1 MRYGLLL
8 LLLAWP
14 ARAQDG
20 PSLMAAIQA
29 QRWADAD
36 TIAAGLIDPMAAKL
50 ARYYRLLTPGAAGAT
65 EIAAFLTAN
74 PDWPAQGT
82 LSRRLGEALAL
93 EPDDH
98 TAATICA
105 QRPPDTSAALLR
117 CATAAR
123 PPTDPAITARE
134 AWVRGVDGP
143 AEVPFVRQW
152 GRVLT
157 GADQWRRFDR
167 LAWTD
172 PGTPGSPAARQAV
185 RLDRPDR
192 AQAEARLALRRDDPV
207 APALARIVH
216 PDPATLFELA
226 RWYRRAGMDRDAAQV
241 WVSQAAVLNHTPPE
255 RRAAL
260 WDERNRLGRRLLGL
274 GEGPLALQVLED
286 PGLAGE
292 PALDQ
297 LFLTGWLNLR
307 LGRAQAALERFDRLQ
322 QASASVLT
330 QSRAQY
336 WRGRALTA
344 LQQDP
349 APAYRAAAQWP
360 VSYYGQ
366 LAAEALGR
374 EGEAPLATLAQAADP
389 PWSITDAQ
397 AFIVHD
403 LAHASILLT
412 AWNQPRRSRNFLL
425 RLDELTPSPGRR
437 AMLATLANG
446 LGLPD
451 LAVAVARRAGRDG
464 TMLPQSGWPMPYAP
478 PAGVEAAIVLALMRQ
493 ESSFDEQIVSP
504 AGARGLMQLMPAT
517 ATAVAR
523 KLGEPLDLAALTIE
537 PGTNMRLGTAYLR
550 SLMDQFGAWPLALAA
565 YNAGPRRVQDWIT
578 ANGDPRSG
586 SGDSIDMIDW
596 IELIPFSETRN
607 YVQRVMENVTVYR
620 ARLPAQTAAN
630 P

>member
-29 QRWADAD
+29 QQWADAD

-93 EPDDH
+93 EPDDR

-123 PPTDPAITARE
+123 PPTDPAIAARE

-185 RLDRPDR
+185 RLDRADR
-192 AQAEARLALRRDDPV
+192 AQAEAWLALRRDDPV
-207 APALARIVH
+207 APALARIVR

-241 WVSQAAVLNHTPPE
+241 WVSQAAVLNHTSPE
-255 RRAAL
+255 RRATL

-286 PGLAGE
+286 PGLTGE

-374 EGEAPLATLAQAADP
+374 GGEAPLATLAQAADP
-389 PWSITDAQ
+389 PWSIADAQ

-493 ESSFDEQIVSP
+493 ESSFDEQIASP
-504 AGARGLMQLMPAT
+504 AGARGLMQLMP

-578 ANGDPRSG
+578 ANGDPRPG

-596 IELIPFSETRN
+596 IELIPFNETRN
-607 YVQRVMENVTVYR
+607 YVQRVMENAAVYR

>member
-1 MRYGLLL
+1 MRYVLLL
-8 LLLAWP
+8 LILAWP
-14 ARAQDG
+14 AHAQDG
-20 PSLMAAIQA
+20 PSLMAAIQT

-36 TIAAGLIDPMAAKL
+36 TIAAGLVDPMAAKL

-74 PDWPAQGT
+74 PDWPAQGM

-93 EPDDH
+93 EPDDR
-98 TAATICA
+98 TAATICV
-105 QRPPDTSAALLR
+105 QRPPDMSAALLR

-123 PPTDPAITARE
+123 PPTDPAIATRE

-185 RLDRPDR
+185 RLDPADR
-192 AQAEARLALRRDDPV
+192 AQAEARLALRRDDPA
-207 APALARIVH
+207 APALARIVR

-226 RWYRRAGMDRDAAQV
+226 RWYRRAGLDRNAAQV
-241 WVSQAAVLNHTPPE
+241 WVGQAAVLNRTPPE

-274 GEGPLALQVLED
+274 GEGPLALQVLDD
-286 PGLAGE
+286 PGLTGE
-292 PALDQ
+292 PALDE

-344 LQQDP
+344 LQQDA

-366 LAAEALGR
+366 LAAEALAHG
-374 EGEAPLATLAQAADP
+374 GEAPLATLAQAADP
-389 PWSITDAQ
+389 SWSIADAQ

-478 PAGVEAAIVLALMRQ
+478 PAGVEPAIVLALMRQ

-523 KLGEPLDLAALTIE
+523 KLGEQPDLAALTAE

-578 ANGDPRSG
+578 ANGDPRPG

-596 IELIPFSETRN
+596 IELIPFNETRN
-607 YVQRVMENVTVYR
+607 YVQRVMENVAVYR